1 MENVPRPEGG
11 ALDSGRGTC
20 YNRPIRATR
29 KGEGSFYMNQKEIN
43 ELRRR
48 FRPEKN
54 AISRIYGCYVNGNRE
69 IVSYLDTSLGLMPEE
84 EVELYLERLKK
95 TLTGSLGKNLIDIVF
110 STKQVMDS
118 DEHRLLSDLRNSQLQ
133 DGDAR
138 EAFYRTVIDQLDLG
152 EHGYLILLA
161 SDVYDVPRRGRDTDE
176 SENMFSYII
185 CALCPVKDAGY
196 ELRYF
201 HDANEFHG
209 SAIGQMVDNTAL
221 GFLFPAFDDRAANIY
236 NALYYTRKPGELH
249 QELIDAVFRTG
260 PLMSA
265 EEQREAFH
273 DVLSESLA
281 EECGYEL
288 LRTVHEQLLERIEE
302 RREEQNPEPLSLTP
316 RELCDILENGG
327 ASAER
332 LEAFER
338 SCGERFGENAVL
350 SPANLIDSKRFEII
364 TPEARVMVNPSC
376 SYVVEYRVID
386 GRKYLLIPA
395 EHAVT
400 VNGMPVRAVSGPEED
415 AGTAQGPES
424 EG

>member
-1 MENVPRPEGG
+1 
-11 ALDSGRGTC
+11 
-20 YNRPIRATR
+20 
-29 KGEGSFYMNQKEIN
+29 MNQKEVN

-84 EVELYLERLKK
+84 EVELYLARLKK

-110 STKQVMDS
+110 STQQVMDS
-118 DEHRLLSDLRNSQLQ
+118 DEHKLLSDLRNSQLQ
-133 DGDAR
+133 NADAR

-152 EHGYLILLA
+152 ENGYLILLA
-161 SDVYDVPRRGRDTDE
+161 SDVYDVPRRGRDGRDRADE

-196 ELRYF
+196 ALRYF

-209 SAIGQMVDNTAL
+209 SAIGQMVDNTYL

-236 NALYYTRKPGELH
+236 NALYYARKPGDLH
-249 QELIDAVFRTG
+249 QEFIDAVFRTG
-260 PLMSA
+260 PVMSA
-265 EEQREAFH
+265 DEQREAFH
-273 DVLSESLA
+273 DVLSESL
-281 EECGYEL
+281 EDECGYDL
-288 LRTVHEQLLERIEE
+288 LQTVHEQLLERMEE
-302 RREEQNPEPLSLTP
+302 HREEQNPEPLSLTP
-316 RELCDILENGG
+316 RELCDILGNGG
-327 ASAER
+327 ASPER

-338 SCGERFGENAVL
+338 SCGERFGENAAL
-350 SPANLIDSKRFEII
+350 TPENLIDSKRFEII
-364 TPEARVMVNPSC
+364 TPEARVTVNPSC

-395 EHAVT
+395 DHDVT
-400 VNGMPVRAVSGPEED
+400 VNGMPVRVVQSSGD
-415 AGTAQGPES
+415 AES
-424 EG
+424 E